1 MTHCDSGTIARAIQL
16 RRMTA
21 EYIRDIKPQE
31 RDRLMQVHLA
41 QARGAIK
48 NVMLLRQMTA
58 TVLRIRKGRQTEP
71 NHER

>member
-1 MTHCDSGTIARAIQL
+1 MTHYDSATIARAMRL

-31 RDRLMQVHLA
+31 RDRLMQVYLA

-58 TVLRIRKGRQTEP
+58 TVLRIRKGRQAEP
-71 NHER
+71 NDE

>member
-1 MTHCDSGTIARAIQL
+1 MRL

-21 EYIRDIKPQE
+21 EYVRDMQPHE

-41 QARGAIK
+41 QARGPIK
-48 NVMLLRQMTA
+48 NAMLLRQMTA

-71 NHER
+71 NDER

>member
-1 MTHCDSGTIARAIQL
+1 MTHYESATIERATRL

-21 EYIRDIKPQE
+21 EYVRDMKPHE

-41 QARGAIK
+41 QARGPIK

-58 TVLRIRKGRQTEP
+58 TVLRIRKGRQTEV
-71 NHER
+71 NDE